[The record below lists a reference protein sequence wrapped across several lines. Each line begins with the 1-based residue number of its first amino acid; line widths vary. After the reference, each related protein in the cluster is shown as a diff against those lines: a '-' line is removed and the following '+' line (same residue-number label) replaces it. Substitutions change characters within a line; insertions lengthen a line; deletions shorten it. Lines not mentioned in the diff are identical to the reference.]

1 MNSEKLQEKIRFNFP
16 FQATNEQNDIITDIS
31 EFITT
36 IGNRSIYVLKGYA
49 GTGKTTLVSSLVKS
63 LPVVA
68 KRHVLMAPTG
78 RAAKVLAKYSKRA
91 ASTIHRKIY
100 WIRTN
105 KSGNTFIT
113 RKENTHTNTIF
124 FVDEASMISENN
136 EKAFG
141 NRSLLDDL
149 IEYVY
154 EGLDCKLILIG
165 DTAQLPPVHLE
176 VSPALNEEILER
188 KSNKQIISRELT
200 EVVRQKE
207 NSLILN
213 NATLIR
219 EKIAKEDYTFPSII
233 TNNEVI
239 RINTGE
245 DLQDALESAYSN
257 NGINNT
263 SVICRSNKRANLY
276 NQQIRTKI
284 RWQENEISS
293 GDMLMVVRNNYFWLD
308 ESSKAGF
315 IANGDIIM
323 VTKIN
328 ETIERY
334 GFRFARA
341 SVEMVD
347 YPKEKNLDLL
357 LLLDTLTSE
366 SPTISYDQYQKLYKE
381 ISEDYK
387 GQKEINKK
395 IKEDEFFNALQ
406 IKFAYAI
413 TCHKSQGGQW
423 ENIFVDMGYF
433 TDEMLDKAYL
443 RWLYT
448 AITRATKKLYLIN
461 FNNNFFEI

>member
-1 MNSEKLQEKIRFNFP
+1 MNSEKLQEKIRINFP

-433 TDEMLDKAYL
+433 TDQMLDKAYL

-461 FNNNFFEI
+461 FNDNFFKI

>member
-1 MNSEKLQEKIRFNFP
+1 MNSEKLQEKIRINFP

-233 TNNEVI
+233 TNSEVI

-328 ETIERY
+328 EIIERY

-381 ISEDYK
+381 ISKDYK

-433 TDEMLDKAYL
+433 TDQMLDKAYL

-461 FNNNFFEI
+461 FNDNFFEI